1 MNSLIDVQV
10 SDANKAMAA
19 QHGAQTFDKLIDNTE
34 GENDSYTIGEVYSED
49 APAEGVIESAAQL
62 FGLSQAEKIW
72 KVDVT
77 IQAAPYVAGFDEL
90 LGLKAGTHEVSGD
103 EAKTVALVWDNG
115 DPATEQQA
123 GWMLEDSAA
132 SPVTFTVV
140 RIMSRMR
147 STPATRATP
156 STGRPTDCSTMAS
169 MIMPDPGTPAVPMEA
184 STAVI
189 TMVSCWPIER
199 SMPNTWAMKMAQT
212 PW

>member
-1 MNSLIDVQV
+1 MGRLNEATYTSPARKFYAAFASFSALRARRAAARFCMASTQV
-10 SDANKAMAA
+10 
-19 QHGAQTFDKLIDNTE
+19 
-34 GENDSYTIGEVYSED
+34 
-49 APAEGVIESAAQL
+49 
-62 FGLSQAEKIW
+62 
-72 KVDVT
+72 
-77 IQAAPYVAGFDEL
+77 
-90 LGLKAGTHEVSGD
+90 
-103 EAKTVALVWDNG
+103 
-115 DPATEQQA
+115 AT
-123 GWMLEDSAA
+123 AA